1 MIDSKKT
8 ILQLDKE
15 TIVLD
20 ELSIIDEIN
29 HKDKQKVERVG
40 SKTETETGFGIPMI
54 MINNYLVRDLSFFRL
69 DLTDKIPQLIFRFT
83 PQDES
88 FLYTS
93 YPKDGDL
100 VSLYIRST
108 SELYKP
114 IRIDLLVTEVLS
126 QFTML
131 EEKYMGEENR
141 ANGKNASF
149 TIKSQMRIPGIFQH
163 VSKSFKDKTAFEVL
177 RQIAK
182 DLGLGFASNEKNTD
196 DKMNWLCPS
205 KTLYKFIND
214 VCESSWKG
222 EEDFFDWW
230 IDQYYVLNFVNL
242 KKQLLEKSKDDTRVL
257 QAIGTENDLSSG
269 LDGNV
274 KPAEVKLPLFFTND
288 FFYKKYPFFIN
299 AYSVKNSSGFIANNF
314 GYSRDLQFYD
324 TKLVSD
330 KPLNKFVKYKV
341 EYVTQKNLDY
351 SSILF
356 KGRVNEDVYKK
367 ETKKTWVGTQYG
379 ENQHKNLQQA
389 MIQNKLN
396 KYENFKVYLEAQMHS
411 FVPWVYRGQTVPT
424 RIVHAGSTQAR
435 VNSQESSKQPP
446 IDSEQHEIGKK
457 VDNKFLSGV
466 YMIMGSYVEYIDGK
480 IKQSFLLGKR
490 EWLINDG
497 RGSDPEPAVT
507 K

>member
-29 HKDKQKVERVG
+29 HKNKKTVEAVG
-40 SKTETETGFGIPMI
+40 SKTETETGFAMPMI
-54 MINNYLVRDLSFFRL
+54 MINNYLVRDLGFFRL

-83 PQDES
+83 PEDES

-93 YPKDGDL
+93 YPKDGDI
-100 VSLYIRST
+100 VSIYIRST
-108 SELYKP
+108 SEIYKP
-114 IRIDLLVTEVLS
+114 IRMDLLVTEVLS
-126 QFTML
+126 QFTMAQ
-131 EEKYMGEENR
+131 EGSMSDENR
-141 ANGKNASF
+141 ANSKNASF
-149 TIKSQMRIPGIFQH
+149 TIKCQMRIPGIFQH
-163 VSKSFKDKTAFEVL
+163 TSKSFKDKTSFEVI
-177 RQIAK
+177 RSIAK
-182 DLGLGFASNEKNTD
+182 DLGLGFASNEKNTN
-196 DKMNWLCPS
+196 DKMNWLCPT

-214 VCESSWKG
+214 VCDASWAG

-257 QAIGTENDLSSG
+257 QAIGIEKGLSSG
-269 LDGNV
+269 LDSNT

-288 FFYKKYPFFIN
+288 FYYKNYPFFIN
-299 AYSVKNSSGFIANNF
+299 AYSVKNSSGYITNNF

-330 KPLNKFVKYKV
+330 QPVNKFVKYEV

-356 KGRVNEDVYKK
+356 KGRPNEEVYKK

-379 ENQHKNLQQA
+379 ENQHKNIQQA
-389 MIQNKLN
+389 LIQNKLN
-396 KYENFKVYLEAQMHS
+396 KYENFKVYLETQMHS
-411 FVPWVYRGQTVPT
+411 FIPWVYRGQNIPT
-424 RIVHAGSTQAR
+424 RIIHATATQAR
-435 VNSQESSKQPP
+435 VNSQEGQKNPP
-446 IDSEQHEIGKK
+446 IDSQQHEIAKK

-466 YMIMGSYVEYIDGK
+466 YMIMGSYIEYIDSS

-497 RGSDPEPAVT
+497 RGSDPEPTVT
-507 K
+507 R

>member
-20 ELSIIDEIN
+20 ELSIVDEIN
-29 HKDKQKVERVG
+29 HNDKQKVERIG
-40 SKTETETGFGIPMI
+40 SKTEIETGFGMPMI
-54 MINNYLVRDLSFFRL
+54 MINNFLVRDLSFFRL

-114 IRIDLLVTEVLS
+114 IRMDLLVTEVLS
-126 QFTML
+126 QFSIL

-141 ANGKNASF
+141 ANGNNASF
-149 TIKSQMRIPGIFQH
+149 TIKCQMRIPGIFQH
-163 VSKSFKDKTAFEVL
+163 TSKSFKDKSSFDVI
-177 RQIAK
+177 RQVAK
-182 DLGLGFASNEKNTD
+182 DLGLGFASNEKNTE

-205 KTLYKFIND
+205 KTLYKFIDD
-214 VCESSWKG
+214 VCGSSWKG

-242 KKQLLEKSKDDTRVL
+242 KKQLLEKSKDETRVL
-257 QAIGTENDLSSG
+257 QAIGTENGLSGG

-288 FFYKKYPFFIN
+288 YYYKKYPFFIN
-299 AYSVKNSSGFIANNF
+299 AYSVKNASGYIANNF

-330 KPLNKFVKYKV
+330 RPINKFVKYKV
-341 EYVTQKNLDY
+341 EYVTQKNLDR

-356 KGRVNEDVYKK
+356 KGRANEDVYKK

-379 ENQHKNLQQA
+379 ENQHKNIQQA
-389 MIQNKLN
+389 LVQNKLN
-396 KYENFKVYLEAQMHS
+396 KYENFKVYLETQMHS
-411 FVPWVYRGQTVPT
+411 YVPWVYRGQTVPT
-424 RIVHAGSTQAR
+424 RIVHAEAKQAR
-435 VNSQESSKQPP
+435 VNSQEANSKPP
-446 IDSEQHEIGKK
+446 IDDEQHEIGKK

-466 YMIMGSYVEYIDGK
+466 YMIMGSYVEYIDGA

-497 RGSDPEPAVT
+497 RGSDPEPEVSR
-507 K
+507 